1 MRIRPA
7 ETTATN
13 MTTHWTHVLMQG
25 DVSPDLWTGQ
35 SLDCNAE
42 TATSDSGTE
51 QQRSEEGG
59 RAIPGAAPA
68 MTSPFS
74 NWAGSSDAE
83 SQVNQARMK
92 ALGKR
97 RKSNKKIALEVVE
110 EADKEGEEGVFVS
123 CHTSPN
129 IHGHYLV

>member
-1 MRIRPA
+1 MARSAP
-7 ETTATN
+7 
-13 MTTHWTHVLMQG
+13 
-25 DVSPDLWTGQ
+25 
-35 SLDCNAE
+35 NAL
-42 TATSDSGTE
+42 
-51 QQRSEEGG
+51 QQRSEAGG

-74 NWAGSSDAE
+74 NWAGSSNAE

-110 EADKEGEEGVFVS
+110 EADKEGEEGAS
-123 CHTSPN
+123 T
-129 IHGHYLV
+129 